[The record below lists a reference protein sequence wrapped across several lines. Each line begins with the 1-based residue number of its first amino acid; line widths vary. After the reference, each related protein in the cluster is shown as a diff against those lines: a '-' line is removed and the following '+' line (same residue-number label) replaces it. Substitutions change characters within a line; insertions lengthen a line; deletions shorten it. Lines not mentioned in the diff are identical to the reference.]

1 MIALAIGIV
10 AGLIALSPAII
21 ARRPDAKNLL
31 DRLAPYTGWVGT
43 CLFFW
48 GVWEAIDAVRSIGL
62 LGSAPLHW
70 IFWVVMAVT
79 DLLLGLLLGFG
90 LISRYALGRSDLALQ
105 RGAALRARIAPFQ
118 ALLGIAEIVVSV
130 LFFIL

>member
-1 MIALAIGIV
+1 MIALVIGIV

-21 ARRPDAKNLL
+21 ARSPNAKDLL
-31 DRLAPYTGWVGT
+31 NKLAPYTGWVGT
-43 CLFFW
+43 CLFGW
-48 GVWEAIDAVRSIGL
+48 GVWEVIDAVRGIGA

-70 IFWVVMAVT
+70 IFWVAMAVT

-90 LISRYALGRSDLALQ
+90 LISKYALGKSEVALQ
-105 RGAALRARIAPFQ
+105 KGAVLRAKIAPFQ

-130 LFFIL
+130 LFFLL